1 MGEDQSA
8 GGDDR
13 PTNPATG
20 GELPN
25 PQPLSGLFRNPQP
38 LSGLDMPRFAGIATM
53 MRLPLRTSAEGLD
66 ACFVGVPLD
75 IGTSNRPGARYG
87 PRAIRSESVLLRP
100 YNMATGAAPFE
111 SLVVADIGDVRI
123 NPYNLL
129 RSVDMIEERISEVVR
144 AGCRPLILG
153 GDHTILLP
161 HLRALAREHGK
172 LGLVHVDAH
181 ADTVDELYG
190 ETVTHG
196 TPIRRAIEEELID
209 PQRVVQIGLRGGGYH
224 ADDFRW
230 GERLG
235 FRVVRAEELWHKSA
249 APLMDA
255 TREHLGSGPVY
266 LTFDIDS
273 LDIGVAPGT
282 GTPEI
287 GGLTS
292 AQALEVVRGLR
303 GLDLVG
309 CDLVEVSPPYDLS
322 GATAL
327 IAAFL
332 LFEMLCVLPGVT
344 HR

>member
-1 MGEDQSA
+1 MNRTPGNEPRDV
-8 GGDDR
+8 
-13 PTNPATG
+13 
-20 GELPN
+20 
-25 PQPLSGLFRNPQP
+25 QPLRGLLRNPQP

-53 MRLPLRTSAEGLD
+53 MRLPLRESAQGLD
-66 ACFVGVPLD
+66 ACFVGVPFD

-87 PRAIRSESVLLRP
+87 PRAIRSESVLVRP
-100 YNMATGAAPFE
+100 YNTATGAAPFE
-111 SLVVADIGDVRI
+111 TLVVADVGDVRI

-129 RSVDMIEERISEVVR
+129 RSVDMIEEEINEIVCV
-144 AGCRPLILG
+144 GCRPLILG

-161 HLRALAREHGK
+161 HLRAVAREHGK

-181 ADTVDELYG
+181 ADNVDEIYG
-190 ETVTHG
+190 EKVTHG
-196 TPIRRAIEEELID
+196 TPIRRAIDEDLID
-209 PQRVVQIGLRGGGYH
+209 PRRVVQIGLRGGGYDP
-224 ADDFRW
+224 DDVRW
-230 GERLG
+230 GERVG
-235 FRVVRAEELWHKSA
+235 FRITRAEELWHKSA

-255 TREHLGSGPVY
+255 VREHLGSGPVY
-266 LTFDIDS
+266 VTFDIDA
-273 LDIGVAPGT
+273 LDIGIAPGT

-292 AQALEVVRGLR
+292 AQALEIVRGLR

-327 IAAFL
+327 IAAYL